1 MEQYFIPNISYER
14 QLEITKNVDEIII
27 RDLLRKHIR
36 NTDIKRL
43 KKTFKIT
50 KVKKLGGYV
59 FEVDFKTRNNGIK
72 TANEISKPKVRYSK
86 QKKTFERN

>member
-1 MEQYFIPNISYER
+1 MEQEYITNNEYDYLKENLEFDYEGFII
-14 QLEITKNVDEIII
+14 KN
-27 RDLLRKHIR
+27 LLFKHIQ

-59 FEVDFKTRNNGIK
+59 FEVDFKTRKKYGKIK
-72 TANEISKPKVRYSK
+72 YPNKIS
-86 QKKTFERN
+86 